1 MIFAITVNGFEL
13 NLSQTVHSLNEFQ
26 YLCIVRTFSKIYIC
40 IPVLLWLCNVLQ
52 SMFLIGVHQES
63 TSCSMMISVKWR
75 RFPTVRSVNLFWMC
89 PRSVHILHV
98 VGHWH
103 RWIPEHRVISPADF
117 DTLYKWLCILASSWN
132 PTHTSW
138 RCRQGI
144 ENEIWIKYF
153 FFIYN
158 NCF

>member
-1 MIFAITVNGFEL
+1 MSFNNCVLYEL
-13 NLSQTVHSLNEFQ
+13 L
-26 YLCIVRTFSKIYIC
+26 VRFTSVYRYYYGC
-40 IPVLLWLCNVLQ
+40 SNVLQ

-63 TSCSMMISVKWR
+63 TSCSMMISVKWW